1 MPRLLVLPLLLLLTA
16 CSTATRP
23 YTSLDLKQV
32 RSAYVAIR
40 PIYVNFKAAYL
51 RGDTVGILDGFR
63 REQRACRVV
72 DKVDNRDTIN
82 PNTNLFQASI
92 GNDDMCNAIE
102 SAYVAWAKA
111 HHYPYNKSVV
121 PGDPE
126 DVFLTSDLDLLKMQ
140 AYLRHPAA
148 YA

>member
-1 MPRLLVLPLLLLLTA
+1 MRRLLVLPLLLLLTA
-16 CSTATRP
+16 CSTSTRP

-32 RSAYVAIR
+32 RAAYIVVR
-40 PIYVNFKAAYL
+40 PTYVSFKAAYL
-51 RGDTVGILDGFR
+51 HGDTAGIVDGFR

-72 DKVDNRDTIN
+72 DEVDNRDTIN

-92 GNDDMCNAIE
+92 GLDDMCNAIE
-102 SAYVAWAKA
+102 QAYVTWAKA
-111 HHYPYNKSVV
+111 HHYPYNKSII

-148 YA
+148 FA